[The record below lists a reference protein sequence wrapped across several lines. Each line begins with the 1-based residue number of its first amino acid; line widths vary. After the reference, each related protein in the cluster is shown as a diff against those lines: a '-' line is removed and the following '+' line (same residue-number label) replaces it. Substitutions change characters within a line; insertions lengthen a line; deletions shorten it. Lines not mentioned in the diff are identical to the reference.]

1 METIETAQADDQ
13 SAAIVAGVTG
23 VLIEIDDSGAGLT
36 CREIADRLNHPD
48 HAERFPTLREVAIES
63 GSTKAGR
70 VDARRLGY
78 SLRKYRDR
86 VCNGFRIHGEVGHKK
101 TVRWSTRR
109 VESGGDVGDGGDTFL
124 HLTRGMVCVSHKSSN
139 THTSLYGDG
148 PESSPACPAS
158 PPVHRCDCGAEMIPS
173 PAEPGWINLDCPA
186 CDAVRPLR
194 WDDVGAVR

>member
-13 SAAIVAGVTG
+13 SAAIVAGLIG
-23 VLIEIDDSGAGLT
+23 GLIEIDDRGEGLT

-86 VCNGFRIHGEVGHKK
+86 VCNGFRLHGDMVHKK
-101 TVRWSTRR
+101 TVRWSVRQVR
-109 VESGGDVGDGGDTFL
+109 SGGDDGDGGKTFL
-124 HLTRGMVCVSHKSSN
+124 HPIREEVCVSHLPSRD
-139 THTSLYGDG
+139 THTYVNRNG
-148 PESSPACPAS
+148 PELSPPS